1 MLQIADYFFI
11 LIMIGV
17 IGNKDGKSYKADL
30 SEKLVG
36 KKVGETIDGSLIGLE
51 GYELLIT
58 GGSDKQ
64 GFPMRKDVEGQKRV
78 KSMLSKKPGFKP
90 KRKGERRRKNIRGK
104 IIAEDVA
111 QVNLKVIK
119 AGKKKLEDV
128 FKKEPEPEQKP
139 EE

>member
-1 MLQIADYFFI
+1 
-11 LIMIGV
+11 MIGV
-17 IGNKDGKSYKADL
+17 IGSKDGKSYKADL

-64 GFPMRKDVEGQKRV
+64 GFPLRKDVEGQKRV
-78 KSMLSKKPGFKP
+78 KSMLSKTPGFKP
-90 KRKGERRRKNIRGK
+90 KRKGERRRKSVRGK

-111 QVNLKVIK
+111 QVNLKVVK
-119 AGKKKLEDV
+119 AGKAKLEDV